1 MEFAKYAIFSVLL
14 ASVLSCAQVSCDD
27 KDPTMTKKE
36 PEICDG
42 DKDEES
48 SCGCGGGATNRVHS
62 KTDDKEE
69 ATVEVVDEAEEK
81 EKEVDMEAK
90 NSGGSKYTAA
100 ANAKSNYPRT
110 HQMVEIEGGNFVMGT
125 DKPIIYM
132 DGEHPA
138 RKVTINSF
146 WIDVHEVSNAEFE
159 LFVNSTGYVTEVCI
173 VDFIGNILHVHE
185 V

>member
-1 MEFAKYAIFSVLL
+1 
-14 ASVLSCAQVSCDD
+14 
-27 KDPTMTKKE
+27 
-36 PEICDG
+36 
-42 DKDEES
+42 
-48 SCGCGGGATNRVHS
+48 
-62 KTDDKEE
+62 
-69 ATVEVVDEAEEK
+69 
-81 EKEVDMEAK
+81 
-90 NSGGSKYTAA
+90 
-100 ANAKSNYPRT
+100 
-110 HQMVEIEGGNFVMGT
+110 MVEIEGGNFVMGT

>member
-69 ATVEVVDEAEEK
+69 ATVEVMSTK
-81 EKEVDMEAK
+81 LKRK
-90 NSGGSKYTAA
+90 RRKWTW
-100 ANAKSNYPRT
+100 KPRT
-110 HQMVEIEGGNFVMGT
+110 QEAPSTLLLLMPKAT
-125 DKPIIYM
+125 
-132 DGEHPA
+132 
-138 RKVTINSF
+138 TL
-146 WIDVHEVSNAEFE
+146 VHIKW
-159 LFVNSTGYVTEVCI
+159 LK
-173 VDFIGNILHVHE
+173 
-185 V
+185 